1 MTGIGVFF
9 KAVYV
14 SELGK
19 QQISYSCP
27 KAYSQEEP
35 PVVCHCNQHE
45 KKTQPNLD
53 HVEKTLEEMQE
64 DQAQKVFL
72 RSHFDIK

>member
-1 MTGIGVFF
+1 MTGIGLFF
-9 KAVYV
+9 EAVYV

-35 PVVCHCNQHE
+35 SIVCHRNQHE

-53 HVEKTLEEMQE
+53 HVEGGLEEMQE
-64 DQAQKVFL
+64 DQAQKVL
-72 RSHFDIK
+72 PHSHFDIG

>member
-1 MTGIGVFF
+1 MFIGLSKVI
-9 KAVYV
+9 KKVPG
-14 SELGK
+14 LGK

-35 PVVCHCNQHE
+35 SIVCHRNQHE

-53 HVEKTLEEMQE
+53 HVEGGLEEMQE
-64 DQAQKVFL
+64 DQAQKVL
-72 RSHFDIK
+72 PHSHFDIG